1 MKKLL
6 SIIFL
11 GLLWCNVVMAVP
23 TKTYWTIS
31 NVIEEGIFLKADEV
45 IGKTQK
51 FGRGNSEGFF
61 FNCSKKQVSNYTT
74 YTSEEFFRN
83 KEFKI
88 FWKHKEKLN
97 ISSNKKIYV
106 EKLSCGDNKTVLYP
120 FIQIE
125 DSDIAYYEFDLGIYE
140 LKN

>member
-1 MKKLL
+1 M
-6 SIIFL
+6 S
-11 GLLWCNVVMAVP
+11 
-23 TKTYWTIS
+23 
-31 NVIEEGIFLKADEV
+31 
-45 IGKTQK
+45 
-51 FGRGNSEGFF
+51 
-61 FNCSKKQVSNYTT
+61 
-74 YTSEEFFRN
+74 
-83 KEFKI
+83 
-88 FWKHKEKLN
+88 LN